1 MKVKILDSRIKPE
14 MLQPATMNS
23 AGIDL
28 RACLQ
33 APVSLYP
40 NQEVFIPSG
49 IAVAIPE
56 GFVGLLVPRSGL
68 STKQGIILSNIIGVI
83 DADYRGEVKVAVW
96 RKPVEQAVYT
106 IEPMD
111 KIAQLLVVP
120 MWNNVII
127 VDELDE
133 TERGINGFGST
144 GK

>member
-40 NQEVFIPSG
+40 NQEVVIPSG

-68 STKQGIILSNIIGVI
+68 STKQGIILSNTIGVI
-83 DADYRGEVKVAVW
+83 DTDYRGEVKVAVW
-96 RKPVEQAVYT
+96 RKPVEQPVYT

-111 KIAQLLVVP
+111 KIAQLIIVP

-127 VDELDE
+127 VNELDE
-133 TERGINGFGST
+133 TERGTNGFGST